1 MANILSPNVTR
12 FHCMVWYALYT
23 PVHKVFPRVVTLET
37 NMEVLGSPLVL
48 GSSTSK
54 YTLSTY
60 KREHNSPVNTEH
72 NAVVNKQPL
81 NRTMVQALANL
92 PSNHSTAYLWYG
104 VQTNCSHF

>member
-1 MANILSPNVTR
+1 
-12 FHCMVWYALYT
+12 MVWYALYT
-23 PVHKVFPRVVTLET
+23 PVHKVFPRAVTLET

-81 NRTMVQALANL
+81 NRTMVQALPNL

>member
-1 MANILSPNVTR
+1 M
-12 FHCMVWYALYT
+12 
-23 PVHKVFPRVVTLET
+23 ET

-81 NRTMVQALANL
+81 NRTMVHDGPKCQFLKGPINL
-92 PSNHSTAYLWYG
+92 FLVTYF
-104 VQTNCSHF
+104 Q